1 MKEKELMHIIIAIL
15 VLSIVISFSRLLRSD
30 WGYFGTAIL
39 FALIIIGV
47 NILAKKVVANLLDTD
62 VEHAIWFWSRYGV
75 KPGYHIGYPKEIPVP
90 AGVLLP
96 LILAAFSAGYVKF
109 ATILTYETSALKR
122 RVAKKTGF
130 YSFAEV
136 TDWHIAVIGGAGVVA
151 VLLLS
156 FICYWIPS
164 LEELARIS
172 AFYAF
177 FNLIPFSKLD
187 GAQIYFGSRVLW
199 TALAIISAIFAGYAL
214 LLI

>member
-1 MKEKELMHIIIAIL
+1 MKEKEIIHIIIAIL
-15 VLSIVISFSRLLRSD
+15 VLSIIISFSKIIKNDIAYL
-30 WGYFGTAIL
+30 GTAIL
-39 FALIIIGV
+39 FAFIIIGV
-47 NILAKKVVANLLDTD
+47 NIASKKVVANLLDSD
-62 VEHAIWFWSRYGV
+62 IEHSIWFWSRYGL
-75 KPGYHIGYPKEIPVP
+75 KPGYHIGYPAEKPIP

-96 LILAAFSAGYVKF
+96 LILTAFSIGFIKF
-109 ATILTYETSALKR
+109 PTILTYETSALKR
-122 RVAKKTGF
+122 RVAKRFGY
-130 YSFAEV
+130 YSFTEV
-136 TDWHIAVIGGAGVVA
+136 TDWHIAVIGGAGIVA
-151 VLLLS
+151 TLILS
-156 FICYWIPS
+156 FVCYWIPS